1 MRMYLYVTGIDHQPF
16 EIRRVNQLLQQ
27 FLPYALVPPAAEA
40 AMGVLPVPVIGGQ
53 AAPRGAGAE
62 YPEHRV
68 DEGSVVAGDPA
79 PNALPARQVRLQ
91 QGPDAIRYIVAA
103 MGGKHGGSMGW
114 RLGTCLS

>member
-1 MRMYLYVTGIDHQPF
+1 MYLYVTGIDHQPF

-40 AMGVLPVPVIGGQ
+40 AMGVLPAAVIGRQ
-53 AAPRGAGAE
+53 VTPWGAGTKNPA
-62 YPEHRV
+62 HRV
-68 DEGSVVAGDPA
+68 DEGSVIAGDPA

-91 QGPDAIRYIVAA
+91 QGPDAIRHVVAA